1 MTMICSDKALNKN
14 LCVYKKP
21 KLKPDMKGRLVTTKY
36 GDAVVLNVLLIKQL
50 LQIRYVDG
58 SIGWVSVGNLY
69 LPIKHPEEIQ
79 HGQANK
85 RTS

>member
-58 SIGWVSVGNLY
+58 SIGWVSVGQFIFTN
-69 LPIKHPEEIQ
+69 
-79 HGQANK
+79 
-85 RTS
+85 